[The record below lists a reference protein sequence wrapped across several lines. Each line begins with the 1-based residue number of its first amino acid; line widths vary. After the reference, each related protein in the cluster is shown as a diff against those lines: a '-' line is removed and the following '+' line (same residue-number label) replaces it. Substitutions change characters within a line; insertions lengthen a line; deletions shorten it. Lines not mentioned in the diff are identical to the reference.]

1 MLKPNYIPR
10 DFKLT
15 AICGREFEI
24 AYGGIAQLVERLNGI
39 QEVAGS
45 TPTISTK
52 KGLSEH
58 CCFKKRYSDSFYF
71 TKRRDA
77 MKSVLFSYILHYPF
91 LFAFRWGYRRISQR
105 ICQRHGKIARK
116 HFIYKDRVR
125 LDNEFGSF
133 FISRHYFSL
142 KGLWSLTYSTAIRF
156 SFLMFRLMPSCPC
169 RKAEN
174 KKGVIKK

>member
-1 MLKPNYIPR
+1 M
-10 DFKLT
+10 
-15 AICGREFEI
+15 
-24 AYGGIAQLVERLNGI
+24 AQLVERLVRN
-39 QEVAGS
+39 EEATSSNLV
-45 TPTISTK
+45 ISTK

-58 CCFKKRYSDSFYF
+58 CRIEKRYSDSFYF
-71 TKRRDA
+71 TQRRDA
-77 MKSVLFSYILHYPF
+77 MKSVLFSYIIHYPF

-125 LDNEFGSF
+125 LGNEFGSF

-142 KGLWSLTYSTAIRF
+142 KGLWSLTYSTATKF

-174 KKGVIKK
+174 KKGVTKK

>member
-1 MLKPNYIPR
+1 MTIFIR
-10 DFKLT
+10 FGIMQLT
-15 AICGREFEI
+15 NGRLT
-24 AYGGIAQLVERLNGI
+24 QLVECFRHME
-39 QEVAGS
+39 EVGS
-45 TPTISTK
+45 SSLLSPTK

-58 CCFKKRYSDSFYF
+58 CCIKKRYSDSFYF
-71 TKRRDA
+71 TKRKDA
-77 MKSVLFSYILHYPF
+77 MKSVLFSYIIHYPF
-91 LFAFRWGYRRISQR
+91 LFAFRCGYRRISQR

>member
-1 MLKPNYIPR
+1 MILKA
-10 DFKLT
+10 D
-15 AICGREFEI
+15 GVM
-24 AYGGIAQLVERLNGI
+24 AQLVARLNGI
-39 QEVAGS
+39 QKVRGS
-45 TPTISTK
+45 NPLSSTK

-58 CCFKKRYSDSFYF
+58 CRIEKRYSDSFYF
-71 TKRRDA
+71 TQRRDA
-77 MKSVLFSYILHYPF
+77 MKSVLFSYIIHYPF

-125 LDNEFGSF
+125 LGNEFGSF

-142 KGLWSLTYSTAIRF
+142 KGLWSLTYSTATKF

-174 KKGVIKK
+174 KKGVTKK

>member
-1 MLKPNYIPR
+1 MLR
-10 DFKLT
+10 T
-15 AICGREFEI
+15 E
-24 AYGGIAQLVERLNGI
+24 
-39 QEVAGS
+39 
-45 TPTISTK
+45 
-52 KGLSEH
+52 
-58 CCFKKRYSDSFYF
+58 
-71 TKRRDA
+71 
-77 MKSVLFSYILHYPF
+77 KSVFFDDFLRTRGLLYWMYCARTVAENGEKDAFSVICDNEWNPYPF

-142 KGLWSLTYSTAIRF
+142 KDLWSLTYSTVTKF

-174 KKGVIKK
+174 KKGVTKK

>member
-1 MLKPNYIPR
+1 MY
-10 DFKLT
+10 
-15 AICGREFEI
+15 
-24 AYGGIAQLVERLNGI
+24 
-39 QEVAGS
+39 S
-45 TPTISTK
+45 PTISTK

-77 MKSVLFSYILHYPF
+77 MKCVLFSYILHYPF

-133 FISRHYFSL
+133 FYFTTLFFAQRSL
-142 KGLWSLTYSTAIRF
+142 VVDIFNGNKIFIFNVSTYAVLPLPKG
-156 SFLMFRLMPSCPC
+156 
-169 RKAEN
+169 RK
-174 KKGVIKK
+174 

>member
-1 MLKPNYIPR
+1 M
-10 DFKLT
+10 
-15 AICGREFEI
+15 
-24 AYGGIAQLVERLNGI
+24 AQLVERCVRNA
-39 QEVAGS
+39 QARGS
-45 TPTISTK
+45 NPLISTK

-58 CCFKKRYSDSFYF
+58 CRIEKRYSDSFYF
-71 TKRRDA
+71 TQRRDA
-77 MKSVLFSYILHYPF
+77 MKSVLFSYIIHYPF

-125 LDNEFGSF
+125 LGNEFGSF

-142 KGLWSLTYSTAIRF
+142 KGLWSLTYSTATKF

-174 KKGVIKK
+174 KKGVTKK

>member
-1 MLKPNYIPR
+1 
-10 DFKLT
+10 
-15 AICGREFEI
+15 
-24 AYGGIAQLVERLNGI
+24 
-39 QEVAGS
+39 
-45 TPTISTK
+45 
-52 KGLSEH
+52 
-58 CCFKKRYSDSFYF
+58 
-71 TKRRDA
+71 

-116 HFIYKDRVR
+116 HFIYIARKHFIYKARKHFIYKDRVR

-142 KGLWSLTYSTAIRF
+142 KGLWSLTYSTVTKF

-174 KKGVIKK
+174 KKGVKKIKKVGGFQAAPFTSVNSF

>member
-1 MLKPNYIPR
+1 MDHHKISCKT
-10 DFKLT
+10 DFAFGPL
-15 AICGREFEI
+15 
-24 AYGGIAQLVERLNGI
+24 AQLVEHLTLNQG
-39 QEVAGS
+39 VRGS
-45 TPTISTK
+45 SPRWSTK

-58 CCFKKRYSDSFYF
+58 CCIKKRYSDSFYF

-77 MKSVLFSYILHYPF
+77 MKCVLFSYIIHYPF

-133 FISRHYFSL
+133 LFHDTI
-142 KGLWSLTYSTAIRF
+142 
-156 SFLMFRLMPSCPC
+156 FRSKVFG
-169 RKAEN
+169 R
-174 KKGVIKK
+174 

>member
-1 MLKPNYIPR
+1 MRPFFIYI
-10 DFKLT
+10 
-15 AICGREFEI
+15 
-24 AYGGIAQLVERLNGI
+24 Q
-39 QEVAGS
+39 
-45 TPTISTK
+45 
-52 KGLSEH
+52 
-58 CCFKKRYSDSFYF
+58 
-71 TKRRDA
+71 
-77 MKSVLFSYILHYPF
+77 YPF

-116 HFIYKDRVR
+116 YFIYKDRVG

-142 KGLWSLTYSTAIRF
+142 KGLWSLTYSTATKF

-174 KKGVIKK
+174 KKGVTKK

>member
-1 MLKPNYIPR
+1 M
-10 DFKLT
+10 
-15 AICGREFEI
+15 
-24 AYGGIAQLVERLNGI
+24 VERLNGI

-58 CCFKKRYSDSFYF
+58 CCIEKRYSDSFYF

-77 MKSVLFSYILHYPF
+77 MKSVLFSYIIHYPF

-125 LDNEFGSF
+125 LDKEFGSF

-142 KGLWSLTYSTAIRF
+142 KCLWSLTYSTATKF

-174 KKGVIKK
+174 KKGVTKK